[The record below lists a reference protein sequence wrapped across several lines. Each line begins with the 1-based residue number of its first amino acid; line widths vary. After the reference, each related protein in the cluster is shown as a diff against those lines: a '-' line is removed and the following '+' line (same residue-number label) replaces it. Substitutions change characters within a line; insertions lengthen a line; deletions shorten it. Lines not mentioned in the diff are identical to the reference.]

1 MSEQPEVTVNAVE
14 ESILDKTCLSKD
26 SSSLVDVVGG
36 VESEVTSTEGWES
49 LFDPE
54 DGFLQNCAE

>member
-1 MSEQPEVTVNAVE
+1 MSEEPEVTVNAVEE

-36 VESEVTSTEGWES
+36 VDSEVTSTEGWLGGGDE
-49 LFDPE
+49 
-54 DGFLQNCAE
+54 